1 MTALL
6 EIKQRMKE
14 FYAKYDI
21 YIIPAVKFILA
32 MAAFFTINSQ
42 IGFMEKIT
50 SPVISVLLALLSSF
64 LPVNMIAV
72 FGSLLMCAHAFALSM
87 EVFAMTAGLLLIM
100 YLLYFRVA
108 PGQGYVLVL
117 TPLAFLLQI
126 PYVIPLV
133 LGLVGG
139 PVCAVPM
146 AFGTML
152 YYLMYYMKT
161 NETMLSSTETEG
173 MASRLTYLVENVLNN
188 KAVLMTILIFALV
201 LMVVYAIHRMSTDYA
216 WYMAIGSGAVLNVV
230 LFLTGGLI
238 MQVRISLLGLV
249 IGTAVS
255 VLIALLVEFFVF
267 SVDYSRTEYAQFE
280 DDEYYYYVK
289 AVPKMSI
296 AIPDKKVK
304 KINTRR
310 RNTRRKH

>member
-21 YIIPAVKFILA
+21 YIIPAVKFCLA
-32 MAAFFTINSQ
+32 LAAFLTINSQ

-50 SPVISVLLALLSSF
+50 SPVFSLLMALLCSF
-64 LPVNMIAV
+64 LPVNLIAV
-72 FGSLLMCAHAFALSM
+72 FEGLLICAHAFALSI
-87 EVFAMTAGLLLIM
+87 EVFAMTAGLLVIM
-100 YLLYFRVA
+100 YLLYFRIA

-117 TPLAFLLQI
+117 TPLAFMLQI
-126 PYVIPLV
+126 PYVLPLV

-139 PVCAVPM
+139 PVCAVPL
-146 AFGTML
+146 AFGTII
-152 YYLMYYMKT
+152 YYLMYYMKN
-161 NETMLSSTETEG
+161 NETMLSSTESDA
-173 MASRLTYLVENVLNN
+173 MSSRLTYLVENVLNN

-201 LMVVYAIHRMSTDYA
+201 LMVVYAIHRMSADYA

-238 MQVRISLLGLV
+238 MQVRISVAGLV

-255 VLIALLVEFFVF
+255 VLIALLVEFFIF

-304 KINTRR
+304 KINSRH
-310 RNTRRKH
+310 RNTRRKR

>member
-1 MTALL
+1 
-6 EIKQRMKE
+6 
-14 FYAKYDI
+14 
-21 YIIPAVKFILA
+21 
-32 MAAFFTINSQ
+32 
-42 IGFMEKIT
+42 
-50 SPVISVLLALLSSF
+50 
-64 LPVNMIAV
+64 
-72 FGSLLMCAHAFALSM
+72 
-87 EVFAMTAGLLLIM
+87 
-100 YLLYFRVA
+100 
-108 PGQGYVLVL
+108 
-117 TPLAFLLQI
+117 
-126 PYVIPLV
+126 
-133 LGLVGG
+133 
-139 PVCAVPM
+139 M

>member
-21 YIIPAVKFILA
+21 YVIPAVKFCLA
-32 MAAFFTINSQ
+32 LAAFMSINSQ

-50 SPVISVLLALLSSF
+50 SPVFSVLMALLCSF
-64 LPVNMIAV
+64 LPVNLIAV
-72 FGSLLMCAHAFALSM
+72 FGGLLICAHAFALSI
-87 EVFAMTAGLLLIM
+87 EVFAMTAGLLVIM
-100 YLLYFRVA
+100 YLLYFRIA

-117 TPLAFLLQI
+117 TPLAFMFQI
-126 PYVIPLV
+126 PYVLPLV

-139 PVCAVPM
+139 PVCAVPV
-146 AFGTML
+146 AFGTII
-152 YYLMYYMKT
+152 YYLMYYMKN
-161 NETMLSSTETEG
+161 NETMLSSTEADA
-173 MASRLTYLVENVLNN
+173 MSSRLTYLVENVLNN

-201 LMVVYAIHRMSTDYA
+201 LVVVYAIHRMSADYA

-238 MQVRISLLGLV
+238 MQVRISVAGLV

-255 VLIALLVEFFVF
+255 VLIALLVEFFIF

-304 KINTRR
+304 KINSRH
-310 RNTRRKH
+310 RNTRRKR

>member
-21 YIIPAVKFILA
+21 YVIPAVKFCLA
-32 MAAFFTINSQ
+32 LAAFLAINSQ

-50 SPVISVLLALLSSF
+50 SPVFSVLLALLCSF
-64 LPVNMIAV
+64 LPVNLIAV
-72 FGSLLMCAHAFALSM
+72 FGGLLICAHAFALSM
-87 EVFAMTAGLLLIM
+87 EVFAMTAGLLVIM
-100 YLLYFRVA
+100 YLLYFRIA
-108 PGQGYVLVL
+108 PEQGYVLVL
-117 TPLAFLLQI
+117 TPLAFMLQI
-126 PYVIPLV
+126 PYVLPLV

-139 PVCAVPM
+139 PVCAVPV
-146 AFGTML
+146 AFGTII
-152 YYLMYYMKT
+152 YYLMYYMKN
-161 NETMLSSTETEG
+161 NETMLSSTEADA
-173 MASRLTYLVENVLNN
+173 MSSRLTYLVENVLNN

-201 LMVVYAIHRMSTDYA
+201 LVVVYAIHRMSADYA

-238 MQVRISLLGLV
+238 MQVRISVAGLV

-304 KINTRR
+304 KINSRH
-310 RNTRRKH
+310 RNTRRKR

>member
-50 SPVISVLLALLSSF
+50 SPVISVLLALLCSF

-126 PYVIPLV
+126 ALCDTAGAGTGRRS
-133 LGLVGG
+133 GLCGAHG
-139 PVCAVPM
+139 IW
-146 AFGTML
+146 
-152 YYLMYYMKT
+152 
-161 NETMLSSTETEG
+161 
-173 MASRLTYLVENVLNN
+173 NN
-188 KAVLMTILIFALV
+188 
-201 LMVVYAIHRMSTDYA
+201 
-216 WYMAIGSGAVLNVV
+216 
-230 LFLTGGLI
+230 
-238 MQVRISLLGLV
+238 
-249 IGTAVS
+249 
-255 VLIALLVEFFVF
+255 ALLSDVLYEN
-267 SVDYSRTEYAQFE
+267 E
-280 DDEYYYYVK
+280 
-289 AVPKMSI
+289 
-296 AIPDKKVK
+296 
-304 KINTRR
+304 
-310 RNTRRKH
+310 

>member
-1 MTALL
+1 
-6 EIKQRMKE
+6 
-14 FYAKYDI
+14 
-21 YIIPAVKFILA
+21 
-32 MAAFFTINSQ
+32 
-42 IGFMEKIT
+42 
-50 SPVISVLLALLSSF
+50 
-64 LPVNMIAV
+64 
-72 FGSLLMCAHAFALSM
+72 
-87 EVFAMTAGLLLIM
+87 
-100 YLLYFRVA
+100 
-108 PGQGYVLVL
+108 
-117 TPLAFLLQI
+117 
-126 PYVIPLV
+126 
-133 LGLVGG
+133 
-139 PVCAVPM
+139 
-146 AFGTML
+146 
-152 YYLMYYMKT
+152 
-161 NETMLSSTETEG
+161 
-173 MASRLTYLVENVLNN
+173 
-188 KAVLMTILIFALV
+188 
-201 LMVVYAIHRMSTDYA
+201 
-216 WYMAIGSGAVLNVV
+216 MAIGSGAVLNVV

>member
-6 EIKQRMKE
+6 EMKQRMKE

-21 YIIPAVKFILA
+21 YVIPAVKFCLA
-32 MAAFFTINSQ
+32 LAAFLTINSQ

-50 SPVISVLLALLSSF
+50 SPVFSVLMALLCSF
-64 LPVNMIAV
+64 LPVNLIAV
-72 FGSLLMCAHAFALSM
+72 FGGLLICAHAFALSI
-87 EVFAMTAGLLLIM
+87 EVFAMTAGLLVIM
-100 YLLYFRVA
+100 YLLYFRIA

-126 PYVIPLV
+126 PYVLPLV

-139 PVCAVPM
+139 PVCAVPV
-146 AFGTML
+146 AFGTII
-152 YYLMYYMKT
+152 YYLMYYMKN
-161 NETMLSSTETEG
+161 NETMLSSTEADA
-173 MASRLTYLVENVLNN
+173 MSSRLTYLVENVLNN

-201 LMVVYAIHRMSTDYA
+201 LVVVYAIHRMSADYA
-216 WYMAIGSGAVLNVV
+216 WYMAIGSGAVLNIV

-238 MQVRISLLGLV
+238 MQVRISVAGLV

-255 VLIALLVEFFVF
+255 VLIALLVEFFIF

-304 KINTRR
+304 KINSRH
-310 RNTRRKH
+310 RNTRRKR

>member
-14 FYAKYDI
+14 FYTKYDI

-50 SPVISVLLALLSSF
+50 SPVISVLLALLCSF

-139 PVCAVPM
+139 PVCAV
-146 AFGTML
+146 AHGIW
-152 YYLMYYMKT
+152 
-161 NETMLSSTETEG
+161 
-173 MASRLTYLVENVLNN
+173 NN
-188 KAVLMTILIFALV
+188 
-201 LMVVYAIHRMSTDYA
+201 
-216 WYMAIGSGAVLNVV
+216 
-230 LFLTGGLI
+230 
-238 MQVRISLLGLV
+238 
-249 IGTAVS
+249 
-255 VLIALLVEFFVF
+255 ALLSDVLYE
-267 SVDYSRTEYAQFE
+267 
-280 DDEYYYYVK
+280 
-289 AVPKMSI
+289 
-296 AIPDKKVK
+296 
-304 KINTRR
+304 N
-310 RNTRRKH
+310 

>member
-21 YIIPAVKFILA
+21 YIIPAVKFCLA
-32 MAAFFTINSQ
+32 LAAFLTINSQ

-50 SPVISVLLALLSSF
+50 SPVFSLLMALLCSF
-64 LPVNMIAV
+64 LPVNLIAV
-72 FGSLLMCAHAFALSM
+72 FGGLLICAHAFALSI
-87 EVFAMTAGLLLIM
+87 EVFAMTAGLLVIM
-100 YLLYFRVA
+100 YLLYFRIA

-117 TPLAFLLQI
+117 TPLAFMLQI
-126 PYVIPLV
+126 PYVLPLV

-139 PVCAVPM
+139 PVCAVPL
-146 AFGTML
+146 AFGTII
-152 YYLMYYMKT
+152 YYLMYYMKN
-161 NETMLSSTETEG
+161 NETMLSSTESDA
-173 MASRLTYLVENVLNN
+173 MSSRLTYLVENVLNN

-201 LMVVYAIHRMSTDYA
+201 LMVVYAIHRMSADYA

-238 MQVRISLLGLV
+238 MQVRISVAGLV

-255 VLIALLVEFFVF
+255 VLIALLVEFFIF

-304 KINTRR
+304 KINSRH
-310 RNTRRKH
+310 RNTRRKR